1 MRTPNR
7 FPYLTISED
16 LNNIDTIKEEY
27 FNIINYDY
35 YSTIIAPMIA

>member
-16 LNNIDTIKEEY
+16 LNNIDKEKIKELNKKDKE
-27 FNIINYDY
+27 NNYEE
-35 YSTIIAPMIA
+35 I